1 MHDWYI
7 VCLHL
12 HLGNRRCNCSTCT
25 ILLKEEKLAYRI
37 SILSIHL
44 GVSRKKIISQ
54 ECNMNNLQHYTC
66 CCRKKAPLS
75 HTICN
80 ITAKHI
86 LSCPFLLTL
95 ARASFRCLPNSVWL
109 ICRVFDWRDKTH
121 LEMMPVRLYFLAL
134 HKEKHFLPRTLHQR
148 EWCKTLP

>member
-44 GVSRKKIISQ
+44 NVSRKKIISQ
-54 ECNMNNLQHYTC
+54 VYM
-66 CCRKKAPLS
+66 
-75 HTICN
+75 
-80 ITAKHI
+80 
-86 LSCPFLLTL
+86 TL
-95 ARASFRCLPNSVWL
+95 F
-109 ICRVFDWRDKTH
+109 FH
-121 LEMMPVRLYFLAL
+121 E
-134 HKEKHFLPRTLHQR
+134 
-148 EWCKTLP
+148 